1 MFITVDTLIKHAAFT
16 EDVEEFID
24 LYPDGAEALTVIN
37 DKKIDLDFLHWIFE
51 YLELDK
57 EEEKAYWLAVDV
69 KDSAGVRGS
78 TNVSSSELVVDSKD
92 VGFSRLVYS
101 SEFIDNS
108 QVVVDSRYTDYST
121 HIYNSDFVS
130 NSNKI
135 LDARNVT
142 NSNEVVGADYVMDS
156 YGVFD
161 SKNIVNCHTIWK
173 GENQTD
179 CAFCF
184 GCQNL
189 INSLFCIQITDG
201 EYYLFNKKIDKNRY
215 EMIYKQ
221 YHKYMKAELH
231 FTDGWPDGNN
241 LPTKSY
247 DYRKHL
253 ADIPDSFWAW
263 VRTLPGYS
271 SDIMYSLTFN
281 PQFLT

>member
-1 MFITVDTLIKHAAFT
+1 MFITVDTLIKHAAFA

-24 LYPDGAEALTVIN
+24 IYPNGADALTVIN

-51 YLELDK
+51 YLELDET
-57 EEEKAYWLAVDV
+57 EEEAYWAAVNV
-69 KDSAGVRGS
+69 KDSAGIRSSINV
-78 TNVSSSELVVDSKD
+78 TNSELVVDSKD
-92 VGFSRLVYS
+92 VGFSSLIYS
-101 SEFIDNS
+101 SEFIDS
-108 QVVVDSRYTDYST
+108 SKVVVDSKYVDDST
-121 HIYNSDFVS
+121 HIYSSDFVS
-130 NSNKI
+130 NSDKI

-142 NSNEVVGADYVMDS
+142 NSNEVVSADYVMDS

-161 SKNIVNCHTIWK
+161 SKNIVNCHAIWK

-189 INSLFCIQITDG
+189 TNSLFCIQITDG

-215 EMIYKQ
+215 EMIHKQ
-221 YHKYMKAELH
+221 YHKYIKAELH
-231 FTDGWPDGNN
+231 FTDGWPEGNN
-241 LPTKSY
+241 LPIKSY

-271 SDIMYSLTFN
+271 PDIMYSLTFN
-281 PQFLT
+281 PQFLN